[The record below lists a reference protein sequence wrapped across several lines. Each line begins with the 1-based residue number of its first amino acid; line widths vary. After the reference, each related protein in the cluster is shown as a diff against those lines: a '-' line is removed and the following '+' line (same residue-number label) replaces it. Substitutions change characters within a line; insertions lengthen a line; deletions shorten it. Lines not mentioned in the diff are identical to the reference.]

1 MANNSIGT
9 NGAYGGRTSV
19 NALNDGLAIYEAQGV
34 ISGFQISPN
43 AGMTIA
49 IGGSGLVRD
58 VAIAQDNLGNRTT
71 IDNITQQPIILTIPA
86 APAANARI
94 DSIVAY
100 VNNPPQGE
108 ATVIDNPGAC
118 GLIVASGNISASPV
132 APDESAIRTAI
143 TTAGASGSTA
153 YYVELGQV
161 TVESGTT
168 DITANMITQGK
179 LVKIAENKLDI
190 TSVGNGK
197 ITIQAGGTGA
207 GSSMSFNVNQKNDT
221 TWKPVL
227 GHDNIGANAVQA
239 NNIADNAV
247 GITEIYFGE
256 QGVWS
261 NIKMMYGLVVRAR
274 KWGRLVFLT
283 MSSFTTSSMPNTGTS
298 SETLPEHLRP
308 TVSVDTVFR
317 CSLNN
322 MAGKFS
328 IGTNGKIFWWFGTA
342 PGKGSELTASIS
354 YIAQDSYY

>member
-9 NGAYGGRTSV
+9 NGAFGGRTSV

-34 ISGFQISPN
+34 ISGFHISPN

-71 IDNITQQPIILTIPA
+71 IDNITQQPIVLTIPA

-108 ATVIDNPGAC
+108 ATVTDNPGAC

-132 APDESAIRTAI
+132 APDEGTIRTAI

-161 TVESGTT
+161 LVESGTT

-179 LVKIAENKLDI
+179 LAKIAENKLDI

-207 GSSMSFNVNQKNDT
+207 GDSMSFTVNQKDNT

-239 NNIADNAV
+239 NNIAKNAA
-247 GITEIYFGE
+247 GISQIDFGN
-256 QGVWS
+256 QGYWS
-261 NIKMMYGLVVRAR
+261 NLIMMYGLKFRAR
-274 KWGRLVFLT
+274 KWGRIVFLSMT
-283 MSSFTTSSMPNTGTS
+283 GFPNSSMPNTGESTGL
-298 SETLPEHLRP
+298 LPEQLRP
-308 TVSVDTVFR
+308 TEEVDAVFR
-317 CSLNN
+317 ASASN
-322 MAGKFS
+322 MAGKLA
-328 IGTNGKIFWWFGTA
+328 IDTGGKMFWWFSTA
-342 PGKGSELTASIS
+342 PGQSAELTVNVT
-354 YIAQDSYY
+354 YIAADSNY